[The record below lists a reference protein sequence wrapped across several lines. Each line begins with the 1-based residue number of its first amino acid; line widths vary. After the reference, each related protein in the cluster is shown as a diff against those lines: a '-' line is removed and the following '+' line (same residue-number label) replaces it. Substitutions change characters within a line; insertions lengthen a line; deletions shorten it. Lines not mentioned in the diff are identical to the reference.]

1 MFGRRNPTDRRER
14 ERAGEQMADL
24 RWRWRN
30 ACSAT
35 PLAPMIY
42 TPSGVTRSVPTI
54 EHIDLGPPVTLRV
67 RMRVGLTIDD
77 FHAAAPKLAPAMG
90 VAAIHFSAI
99 TADWLQA
106 VLVPYPGAAA
116 GRQSSESDRQ
126 PAQSGI

>member
-99 TADWLQA
+99 TA
-106 VLVPYPGAAA
+106 
-116 GRQSSESDRQ
+116 
-126 PAQSGI
+126 